1 MIEAIHT
8 LYERTPAPAD
18 TLPPALAAAYD
29 GGLVVPDAQPGER
42 PYVLVNFIESLD
54 GVISYTQPGERYQ
67 GTVGGKSD
75 TDHMVMGILRA
86 RADAVIFGAGSL
98 REDKGHIHT
107 PAFISPPQAEAYA
120 AMRRALGK
128 GETQPLSVVMSAS
141 GQINLDERTFHAP
154 DVRVIVV
161 TTAAGH
167 ERLRGEA
174 LPAGVEVRAVASTA
188 DGMVDVLAMLRLLAD
203 DYGVRMAL
211 NEGGPLVLAS
221 FLAAGVVDEL
231 FLTLAPQLVGR
242 TIATPRRSLV
252 EGVAF
257 SPADA
262 PNAQIFSVKQAG
274 NHLFLRYAIGR

>member
-1 MIEAIHT
+1 MSRVKSPGHNISEPQRLDSH
-8 LYERTPAPAD
+8 RQPAQ
-18 TLPPALAAAYD
+18 LLFSR
-29 GGLVVPDAQPGER
+29 L
-42 PYVLVNFIESLD
+42 
-54 GVISYTQPGERYQ
+54 
-67 GTVGGKSD
+67 
-75 TDHMVMGILRA
+75 
-86 RADAVIFGAGSL
+86 SL
-98 REDKGHIHT
+98 RQRLPLLIGTLLLGIIIASIWASYSGVKD
-107 PAFISPPQAEAYA
+107 S
-120 AMRRALGK
+120 ALK
-128 GETQPLSVVMSAS
+128 
-141 GQINLDERTFHAP
+141 
-154 DVRVIVV
+154 
-161 TTAAGH
+161 AGH
-167 ERLRGEA
+167 ERLRGEE
-174 LPAGVEVRAVASTA
+174 LPAGVEVRAVAPTA